1 MKFAVDRALDH
12 KKYET
17 GDIGQSLLR
26 VLEYYTMKNQ
36 FDEVCPELAEIGVTK
51 IEVTSEGLKFHG
63 AIKHDSD
70 EWDHN
75 YNYYHDFYHIKLHVL
90 CVIVITISCNFI
102 LNKFLL

>member
-1 MKFAVDRALDH
+1 MLQEQINIFSGSLLSPVFNIIALQVKFAVDRALDH

-70 EWDHN
+70 E
-75 YNYYHDFYHIKLHVL
+75 
-90 CVIVITISCNFI
+90 
-102 LNKFLL
+102 